1 LPRAREGHTLGVFPI
16 ASATPDHPMVTAMLR
31 AHALLAAVAALHAAA
46 AVAWAAEPA
55 PAVLVAEVDAIIHP
69 ISSEFMVNV
78 MDRADTA
85 KAAAVV
91 FVLRTPGGLLDAT
104 RTIVSRMIVAR
115 TPIVMFVAPSGARA
129 ASAGFI
135 LVLASDVAAM
145 APGTHIGAAHPV
157 SGSGEKMTDTLEKK
171 AASDV
176 AAYARSLAEA
186 RHRNVRLAEEAVTQ
200 SRAFTD
206 GEARAAAPPLIDLV
220 ATSVDDLVSKLDGR
234 TVARFDGRTV
244 TLQTRGARVERVAM
258 TTRQRLLSAIAH
270 PQVAYILMSLGL
282 LGLTIEMWNPG
293 LVLPGVVGGVS
304 LLLAFFAFQ
313 VLPVNEAGFLLIALG
328 VGLLVLELKVPSFG
342 ALGIGGACSLV
353 LGSMLLTRD
362 MPEIAIGPGLVLPI
376 ALGFSTVFLFLG
388 RLALT
393 AQRRPA
399 VSGAEGMRGAVGLA
413 LTAIAPGT
421 PGQIAVHGET
431 WRAVST
437 HPIAPGDRVEVTAID
452 GLTLTVHGP
461 QQARRSPDE
470 N

>member
-1 LPRAREGHTLGVFPI
+1 M
-16 ASATPDHPMVTAMLR
+16 ATAT
-31 AHALLAAVAALHAAA
+31 HALLAAVAALHAAA
-46 AVAWAAEPA
+46 AVPVAWAAEPA

-206 GEARAAAPPLIDLV
+206 GEARAG
-220 ATSVDDLVSKLDGR
+220 GR
-234 TVARFDGRTV
+234 
-244 TLQTRGARVERVAM
+244 
-258 TTRQRLLSAIAH
+258 
-270 PQVAYILMSLGL
+270 
-282 LGLTIEMWNPG
+282 
-293 LVLPGVVGGVS
+293 
-304 LLLAFFAFQ
+304 
-313 VLPVNEAGFLLIALG
+313 
-328 VGLLVLELKVPSFG
+328 
-342 ALGIGGACSLV
+342 
-353 LGSMLLTRD
+353 
-362 MPEIAIGPGLVLPI
+362 
-376 ALGFSTVFLFLG
+376 
-388 RLALT
+388 
-393 AQRRPA
+393 
-399 VSGAEGMRGAVGLA
+399 
-413 LTAIAPGT
+413 
-421 PGQIAVHGET
+421 
-431 WRAVST
+431 
-437 HPIAPGDRVEVTAID
+437 
-452 GLTLTVHGP
+452 
-461 QQARRSPDE
+461 
-470 N
+470 

>member
-1 LPRAREGHTLGVFPI
+1 MA
-16 ASATPDHPMVTAMLR
+16 TAMLR
-31 AHALLAAVAALHAAA
+31 TSALLAVIMALAAA
-46 AVAWAAEPA
+46 PPEWVATAADAA

-69 ISSEFMVNV
+69 ISSEFMVDV
-78 MDRADTA
+78 MDRADTGQ
-85 KAAAVV
+85 AAAVV

-171 AASDV
+171 AASDM

-206 GEARAAAPPLIDLV
+206 GEARSAAPPLIDLV
-220 ATSVDDLVSKLDGR
+220 ATSVDDLVGKLDGR

-244 TLQTRGARVERVAM
+244 TLHTRGARVERVAM

-362 MPEIAIGPGLVLPI
+362 MPEIAIGAGLVLPI
-376 ALGFSTVFLFLG
+376 ALGFSAVFLFLG
-388 RLALT
+388 RLALA

-413 LTAIAPGT
+413 LTAIAPGA
-421 PGQIAVHGET
+421 PGQITVHGET
-431 WRAVST
+431 WRAVSP
-437 HPIAPGDRVEVTAID
+437 HPIAAGDRVEVSAID
-452 GLTLTVHGP
+452 GLTLTVHG
-461 QQARRSPDE
+461 QQKARRSLDE

>member
-1 LPRAREGHTLGVFPI
+1 
-16 ASATPDHPMVTAMLR
+16 MVTAMRRTLT
-31 AHALLAAVAALHAAA
+31 LLAVIVALVAATPASVVMAADA
-46 AVAWAAEPA
+46 SPT
-55 PAVLVAEVDAIIHP
+55 VLVAEVDAIIHP
-69 ISSEFMVNV
+69 ISSEFMVDV

-85 KAAAVV
+85 NAAAVV

-115 TPIVMFVAPSGARA
+115 TPVVVFVAPSGARA

-135 LVLASDVAAM
+135 LVLASDIAAM

-157 SGSGEKMTDTLEKK
+157 SGTGEKMSETVEKK

-220 ATSVDDLVSKLDGR
+220 ATSVDELIRKLDGR

-244 TLQTRGARVERVAM
+244 TLQTRGARIERVAM
-258 TTRQRLLSAIAH
+258 TTRQHLLSAIAH

-282 LGLTIEMWNPG
+282 LGLTVEVWNPG

-328 VGLLVLELKVPSFG
+328 LGLLVLELKVPSFG
-342 ALGIGGACSLV
+342 ALGIGGAASLV

-362 MPEIAIGPGLVLPI
+362 MPEIAIGMGLVLPV
-376 ALGFSTVFLFLG
+376 AVGFSAIFLFLG

-393 AQRRPA
+393 AQRRPP
-399 VSGAEGMRGAVGLA
+399 VSGAQGMRGAIGLA
-413 LTAIAPGT
+413 LTAIAPGA
-421 PGQIAVHGET
+421 PGQIAVRGET
-431 WRAVST
+431 WRAMSP
-437 HPIAPGDRVEVTAID
+437 HAIAAGDRVEVTAID
-452 GLTLTVHGP
+452 GLTLTVHALP
-461 QQARRSPDE
+461 QARPE
-470 N
+470 T

>member
-1 LPRAREGHTLGVFPI
+1 
-16 ASATPDHPMVTAMLR
+16 MLR
-31 AHALLAAVAALHAAA
+31 TSALLAVIMALAAA
-46 AVAWAAEPA
+46 PPEWVATAADAA

-69 ISSEFMVNV
+69 ISSEFMVDV
-78 MDRADTA
+78 IDRADTGQ
-85 KAAAVV
+85 AAAVV

-171 AASDV
+171 AASDM

-206 GEARAAAPPLIDLV
+206 GEARSAAPPLIDLV
-220 ATSVDDLVSKLDGR
+220 ATSVDDLVGKLDGR

-244 TLQTRGARVERVAM
+244 TLHTRGARVERVAM

-362 MPEIAIGPGLVLPI
+362 MPEIAIGAGLVLPI
-376 ALGFSTVFLFLG
+376 ALGFSAVFLFLG
-388 RLALT
+388 RLALA
-393 AQRRPA
+393 AQQRPS

-413 LTAIAPGT
+413 VTAIVPGA
-421 PGQIAVHGET
+421 PGQITVHGET
-431 WRAVST
+431 WRAVSPQ
-437 HPIAPGDRVEVTAID
+437 PIAAGDRVEVSAID
-452 GLTLTVHGP
+452 GLTLTVHG
-461 QQARRSPDE
+461 QHQTRRSPDE